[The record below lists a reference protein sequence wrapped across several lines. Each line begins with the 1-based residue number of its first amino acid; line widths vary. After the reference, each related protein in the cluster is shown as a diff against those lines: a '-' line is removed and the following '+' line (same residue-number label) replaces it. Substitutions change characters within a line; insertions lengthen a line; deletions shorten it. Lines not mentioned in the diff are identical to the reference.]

1 MPSQAGNFQD
11 KLKKNFLSLTGDTCS
26 LDLTGEIS
34 QCTSCVGTL
43 LCFLILLSKKKL
55 PWKFL

>member
-11 KLKKNFLSLTGDTCS
+11 KFKKNFLSLTGDMSS

-34 QCTSCVGTL
+34 HCTSCPGAL
-43 LCFLILLSKKKL
+43 L
-55 PWKFL
+55 